1 MNHQDVRKG
10 ITNAR
15 FNEKNSGIL
24 FTEISIV
31 SIAIG
36 FSTSSWILFG
46 VSLLGLILILQI
58 KTLALILCI
67 IFSIMWAVIG
77 YYVGEMISGTNAA
90 IVLAIIGLL
99 AGLGANISALEWVK
113 DIGK

>member
-36 FSTSSWILFG
+36 FSTS
-46 VSLLGLILILQI
+46 
-58 KTLALILCI
+58 
-67 IFSIMWAVIG
+67 
-77 YYVGEMISGTNAA
+77 
-90 IVLAIIGLL
+90 
-99 AGLGANISALEWVK
+99 
-113 DIGK
+113 